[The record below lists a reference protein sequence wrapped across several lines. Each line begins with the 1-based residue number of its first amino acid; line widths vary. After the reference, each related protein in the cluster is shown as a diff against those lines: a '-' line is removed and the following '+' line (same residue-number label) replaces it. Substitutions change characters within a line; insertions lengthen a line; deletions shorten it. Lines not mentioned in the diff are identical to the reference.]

1 MESGVGTMAQL
12 VGDFPSSEFAAKA
25 QFTIGDYH
33 YNNRSYDQALASYS
47 VLIDAYP
54 EAPETQRAE
63 ALVEELSEI
72 EASLAY
78 AKVMEQFEAKAY
90 SEAIEGFKEII
101 QKYPDTYTQL
111 AAYCN
116 LGLTYEILRQWPQA
130 VENYDETLSR
140 GQDDI
145 ENSDVVNFA
154 RLHRDWIV
162 ENRL

>member
-1 MESGVGTMAQL
+1 MLFRSL
-12 VGDFPSSEFAAKA
+12 KA
-25 QFTIGDYH
+25 
-33 YNNRSYDQALASYS
+33 YS
-47 VLIDAYP
+47 VLIESYASTP
-54 EAPETQRAE
+54 EKQRAE

-72 EASLAY
+72 EASLDY
-78 AKVMEQFEAKAY
+78 AQVMDKFESKDY
-90 SEAIEGFKEII
+90 ENAIKGFKDII
-101 QKYPDTYTQL
+101 EKYPDTYTQL

-130 VENYDETLSR
+130 VENYDQTLAR
-140 GQDDI
+140 GEGDI

>member
-1 MESGVGTMAQL
+1 MAQL
-12 VGDFPSSEFAAKA
+12 VSSFPQSEFAAKA

-33 YNNRSYDQALASYS
+33 YNNRSYDEALAAYS
-47 VLIDAYP
+47 LLIDSYP
-54 EAPETQRAE
+54 SAPETQRAE

-72 EASLAY
+72 EASLEY
-78 AKVMEQFEAKAY
+78 AQVMAQFEAKEY
-90 SEAIEGFKEII
+90 DQAIQGFEEII
-101 QKYPDTYTQL
+101 NKYPDTYTQL

-130 VENYDETLSR
+130 VENYDQTLTR

>member
-1 MESGVGTMAQL
+1 M
-12 VGDFPSSEFAAKA
+12 
-25 QFTIGDYH
+25 
-33 YNNRSYDQALASYS
+33 
-47 VLIDAYP
+47 
-54 EAPETQRAE
+54 
-63 ALVEELSEI
+63 SEI

>member
-1 MESGVGTMAQL
+1 MAQL
-12 VGDFPSSEFAAKA
+12 VSSFPQSEFAAKA

-33 YNNRSYDQALASYS
+33 YNNRSYDEALDAYS

-54 EAPETQRAE
+54 SASEAQRAE

-72 EASLAY
+72 EASLEY
-78 AKVMEQFEAKAY
+78 AQVMAQFEAKEY
-90 SEAIEGFKEII
+90 DQAIQGFKEII
-101 QKYPDTYTQL
+101 NKYPDTYTQL

-130 VENYDETLSR
+130 VENYDQTLTR